1 MINIKG
7 RVTLFVILSEA
18 KNLLTFI
25 KFLTQRI
32 KITVLTYGCEL
43 MAYGIPLEI
52 YQMLEKVL
60 GKEDAQ
66 KAVQIL
72 QKSINESLE
81 SSEEKLKIS
90 ISEELKKELASKY
103 DIELLRQEMKTLEVE
118 LKKEIEITRVEFKKD
133 LRIAVIILI
142 AIIIIL
148 NQNSL
153 ELLAK
158 LIGIVK

>member
-1 MINIKG
+1 
-7 RVTLFVILSEA
+7 
-18 KNLLTFI
+18 
-25 KFLTQRI
+25 
-32 KITVLTYGCEL
+32 

-52 YQMLEKVL
+52 YRMLEKVL

-103 DIELLRQEMKTLEVE
+103 DVELLRQEMKTLEVE
-118 LKKEIEITRVEFKKD
+118 FKKEIEITRLEFKKD

-142 AIIIIL
+142 AIIVVL

-153 ELLAK
+153 EFLAK

>member
-1 MINIKG
+1 
-7 RVTLFVILSEA
+7 
-18 KNLLTFI
+18 
-25 KFLTQRI
+25 
-32 KITVLTYGCEL
+32 

-66 KAVQIL
+66 KAVEIL

-103 DIELLRQEMKTLEVE
+103 DVELLRQEMKTLEVE
-118 LKKEIEITRVEFKKD
+118 FKKEIDVVRREIDIVRKEIEITRVEFKKD

-142 AIIIIL
+142 AIIVIL

>member
-1 MINIKG
+1 
-7 RVTLFVILSEA
+7 
-18 KNLLTFI
+18 
-25 KFLTQRI
+25 
-32 KITVLTYGCEL
+32 
-43 MAYGIPLEI
+43 MAYGIPLEV

-103 DIELLRQEMKTLEVE
+103 DVELLRQEMKTLEVE
-118 LKKEIEITRVEFKKD
+118 LKKEIEITRLEFKKD

-142 AIIIIL
+142 AIIVIL

-153 ELLAK
+153 EFLAK

>member
-1 MINIKG
+1 
-7 RVTLFVILSEA
+7 
-18 KNLLTFI
+18 
-25 KFLTQRI
+25 
-32 KITVLTYGCEL
+32 
-43 MAYGIPLEI
+43 MAYGIPLEV
-52 YQMLEKVL
+52 YQMFEKVL

-66 KAVQIL
+66 KAVEIL

-90 ISEELKKELASKY
+90 ISEDLKKELASKY
-103 DIELLRQEMKTLEVE
+103 DVELLRQEMKTLEVE
-118 LKKEIEITRVEFKKD
+118 FKKEIDVVRKEIEITRLEFKKD

-142 AIIIIL
+142 AIIVIL

-158 LIGIVK
+158 LFGIVK

>member
-1 MINIKG
+1 
-7 RVTLFVILSEA
+7 
-18 KNLLTFI
+18 
-25 KFLTQRI
+25 
-32 KITVLTYGCEL
+32 

-66 KAVQIL
+66 KAVEIL

-118 LKKEIEITRVEFKKD
+118 FKKELDVVRKEIDIVRKEIEITRLEFKKD

-142 AIIIIL
+142 AIVVIL

-153 ELLAK
+153 EFLAK

>member
-1 MINIKG
+1 
-7 RVTLFVILSEA
+7 
-18 KNLLTFI
+18 
-25 KFLTQRI
+25 
-32 KITVLTYGCEL
+32 
-43 MAYGIPLEI
+43 MAYGIPLEV
-52 YQMLEKVL
+52 YQMFEKVL

-66 KAVQIL
+66 KAVEIL

-103 DIELLRQEMKTLEVE
+103 DIELLRQEMKTMEVE
-118 LKKEIEITRVEFKKD
+118 FKKEIDIVRKEIEITRVEFKKD
-133 LRIAVIILI
+133 LRNAVIILI
-142 AIIIIL
+142 AIIVIL

-153 ELLAK
+153 EFLAK

>member
-1 MINIKG
+1 
-7 RVTLFVILSEA
+7 
-18 KNLLTFI
+18 
-25 KFLTQRI
+25 
-32 KITVLTYGCEL
+32 

-52 YQMLEKVL
+52 YQMLEKML

-66 KAVQIL
+66 KAVEIL

-90 ISEELKKELASKY
+90 ISEDLKKELASKY
-103 DIELLRQEMKTLEVE
+103 DVELLRQEMKTLEVE
-118 LKKEIEITRVEFKKD
+118 LKKEIDIVRKEIEMTRVEFKKD

-142 AIIIIL
+142 AIIVIL

>member
-1 MINIKG
+1 
-7 RVTLFVILSEA
+7 
-18 KNLLTFI
+18 
-25 KFLTQRI
+25 
-32 KITVLTYGCEL
+32 

-66 KAVQIL
+66 KAVDIL

-103 DIELLRQEMKTLEVE
+103 DVELLRQEMKTLEVE
-118 LKKEIEITRVEFKKD
+118 FKKEIDVVRREIDIVRKEIEITRVEFKKD

-142 AIIIIL
+142 AIIVIL

>member
-1 MINIKG
+1 
-7 RVTLFVILSEA
+7 
-18 KNLLTFI
+18 
-25 KFLTQRI
+25 
-32 KITVLTYGCEL
+32 

-66 KAVQIL
+66 KAVEIL

-90 ISEELKKELASKY
+90 ISEDLKKELASKY
-103 DIELLRQEMKTLEVE
+103 DIELLRQEMRTLEVE
-118 LKKEIEITRVEFKKD
+118 FKKKIEITRLEFKKD

-142 AIIIIL
+142 AIIAIL

-153 ELLAK
+153 EFLAK
-158 LIGIVK
+158 LTGIVK

>member
-1 MINIKG
+1 
-7 RVTLFVILSEA
+7 
-18 KNLLTFI
+18 
-25 KFLTQRI
+25 
-32 KITVLTYGCEL
+32 

-66 KAVQIL
+66 KAVEIL

-90 ISEELKKELASKY
+90 ISEDLKKELASKY
-103 DIELLRQEMKTLEVE
+103 DVELLRQEMKTLEVE
-118 LKKEIEITRVEFKKD
+118 LKKELDIVRKEIEITRVEFKKD

-142 AIIIIL
+142 AIIVIL

>member
-1 MINIKG
+1 
-7 RVTLFVILSEA
+7 
-18 KNLLTFI
+18 
-25 KFLTQRI
+25 
-32 KITVLTYGCEL
+32 
-43 MAYGIPLEI
+43 MAYGIPLEV

-66 KAVQIL
+66 KAVEIL

-90 ISEELKKELASKY
+90 ISDDLKKELASKY
-103 DIELLRQEMKTLEVE
+103 DVELLRQEMKTLEVE
-118 LKKEIEITRVEFKKD
+118 FKKEIDVVKKEIDVVRKEIEITRLEFKKD

-142 AIIIIL
+142 AIIVIL

>member
-1 MINIKG
+1 
-7 RVTLFVILSEA
+7 
-18 KNLLTFI
+18 
-25 KFLTQRI
+25 
-32 KITVLTYGCEL
+32 

-60 GKEDAQ
+60 GKEDVK
-66 KAVQIL
+66 KAVEIL

-90 ISEELKKELASKY
+90 ISEDLKKELASKY
-103 DIELLRQEMKTLEVE
+103 DVELLRQEMKTLEVE
-118 LKKEIEITRVEFKKD
+118 FKKEIDVVRKEIEITRLEFKKD

-142 AIIIIL
+142 AIIVIL

-158 LIGIVK
+158 LFGIVK

>member
-1 MINIKG
+1 
-7 RVTLFVILSEA
+7 
-18 KNLLTFI
+18 
-25 KFLTQRI
+25 
-32 KITVLTYGCEL
+32 
-43 MAYGIPLEI
+43 MAYGIPLEV
-52 YQMLEKVL
+52 YQMFEKVL

-66 KAVQIL
+66 KAVEIL

-118 LKKEIEITRVEFKKD
+118 FKKELDVVRKEIDIVRKEIEITRVEFKKD
-133 LRIAVIILI
+133 LRNAVIILI
-142 AIIIIL
+142 AIIVIL

-153 ELLAK
+153 EFLAK

>member
-1 MINIKG
+1 
-7 RVTLFVILSEA
+7 
-18 KNLLTFI
+18 
-25 KFLTQRI
+25 
-32 KITVLTYGCEL
+32 

-66 KAVQIL
+66 KAVEIL

-90 ISEELKKELASKY
+90 ISEDLKKELASKY
-103 DIELLRQEMKTLEVE
+103 DIELLRQEMKTLEIEFKKEIDIVR
-118 LKKEIEITRVEFKKD
+118 KEIEITRLEFKKD

-142 AIIIIL
+142 AIIVIL

-158 LIGIVK
+158 LFGIVK